1 MIGNMMGLRDS
12 NLQPDDAKIM
22 TKAHTFFKIV
32 QESWITHT
40 RKNFEYLEITKENES
55 NMVTGG
61 ECNVF
66 EILSELK
73 NAVHGESYAEELMLA
88 IKPDILCSTTTSLAE
103 KEELTMKFSI
113 LKINNRFAKLGKTT
127 EQLFK

>member
-1 MIGNMMGLRDS
+1 MI
-12 NLQPDDAKIM
+12 
-22 TKAHTFFKIV
+22 
-32 QESWITHT
+32 
-40 RKNFEYLEITKENES
+40 
-55 NMVTGG
+55 TGG

-73 NAVHGESYAEELMLA
+73 NAVQGESYAEELMLA
-88 IKPDILCSTTTSLAE
+88 IKPDILCSTTISLAE
-103 KEELTMKFSI
+103 KEELNVKFSL